1 MYNEKKKCYMTNID
15 FSNRNRLLSVIAMFI
30 SLLSSSAVLAQVQ
43 KGVVY
48 DESNNPLPG
57 VIVQVKGTD
66 KIVTTDE
73 NGAFPLDYRE
83 NDVLAFSLVGYL
95 YKEQKV
101 GKAGKMYTVHLTESF
116 VNNEREIT
124 GPYGD
129 RISQGENLGAVATVY
144 GKDLEKY
151 ISTDIL
157 TSLQGRIAGFNVQQ
171 YRGSHLPRTGSNT
184 STDLIGSTPSG
195 FGQGV
200 YSDNTRF
207 NLLSRSMSPVII
219 VDGVERDLV
228 SIDPETIESVSLQ
241 RDALS
246 SMFLGMKSSRGAL
259 VITTKQP
266 TKGKIRLSLTGKFGV
281 HSSVNHLEPLSVA
294 QYSYLLNE
302 ALQNDGKSGIY
313 TSSDYKAYLDG
324 SNPYTNPDV
333 NWEDAVMNDNAT
345 TQSYNLNVSGGGKVA
360 QFFVS
365 LGYMN
370 EEGLFKTDSKN
381 SYNTNLNYNRY
392 MISSKVNIN
401 ITRGLTASLT
411 AIGRVIEGNQP
422 GGTGTGYSDLLL
434 TVFNTPNNAYPIYN
448 ENGTFGGNYSFQ
460 NNLLSQT
467 MESGYISDNTRD
479 IMAAGTLKYD
489 FSDLVKGLS
498 ARFIGSVAAQSRTA
512 ITRTKRNA
520 VYALSKDDAG
530 RSVYTM
536 YSSPSSQTNGFT
548 SVSNYQNLYGQLS
561 VDYERKFG
569 DHSVKAGVLG
579 DTRQEIDDYDLPMIP
594 SNIIEGVAYNYA
606 QKYFAEAKLAESYYN
621 RYAPGKRWG
630 TFGAI
635 GIGWDMSKE
644 KFMEQVPWVNKL
656 KLRGVFGRTGNGISN
671 SGYYTWRQTYS
682 RVLTGYYPLGSSL
695 GRGYWVYENEPIAN
709 PYISYEK
716 ANKLNVG
723 VDASFLD
730 SRLLLTLDYYN
741 DKYIDLLQQRGKSIA
756 LLGATYPTEN
766 IGKSRRYG
774 LETSLTWQD
783 RIEKFNY
790 YVTGN
795 WSIAQTKL
803 LFMDEQETQY
813 NYLRQTG
820 RPEGVVFGLQTNGFL
835 TAEDIAANYPVMV
848 GYSVQPGDVKY
859 VDQNNDGII
868 DEWDRVVIGGE
879 KPIQC
884 FGLDLGFEYMGVEF
898 SMLWQGI
905 YNRDLYVDNR
915 TLVEGFQA
923 IGNSYGQAY
932 KNLLQRWT
940 PETASTAKY
949 PRLTAGG
956 NTYNY
961 GSSYGSSLWMQNGD
975 FIRLKN
981 LSLAYNLPKT
991 FCNRRLG
998 GLRVKVFVEGQNLLT
1013 FSGCDLVDPEVMFTS
1028 SPLQRTMCMGVNLK
1042 F

>member
-1 MYNEKKKCYMTNID
+1 MYNEKKKCCMINID
-15 FSNRNRLLSVIAMFI
+15 FSNRNRLLSVAAMFI
-30 SLLSSSAVLAQVQ
+30 SLSVSSTMYAQTQ
-43 KGVVY
+43 RGIVY
-48 DESNNPLPG
+48 DDSNCPLPG
-57 VIVQVKGTD
+57 VIVQIKGTD

-73 NGAFPLDYRE
+73 EGTFALDCGQ
-83 NDVLAFSLVGYL
+83 NDVLTFSLVGYL

-101 GKAGKMYTVHLTESF
+101 GRNGKDHVVHLAESF
-116 VNNEREIT
+116 VNNDKDMT
-124 GPYGD
+124 TPYGEK
-129 RISQGENLGAVATVY
+129 ISQDENLGAVSTVY
-144 GKDLEKY
+144 GKDLGKY
-151 ISTDIL
+151 LSTDIL
-157 TSLQGRIAGFNVQQ
+157 TSLQGRMPGFNVQQ
-171 YRGSHLPRTGSNT
+171 YRGFHLPYTSSNT
-184 STDLIGSTPSG
+184 STDLIGSLPAN

-207 NLLSRSMSPVII
+207 NLVSRSMSPVII

-228 SIDPETIESVSLQ
+228 SIDPESVESVSLQ

-281 HSSVNHLEPLSVA
+281 HSSVNHLKPLSAA

-302 ALQNDGKSGIY
+302 ALQNDGKAGIY
-313 TSSDYKAYLDG
+313 TSSDYKAYLEG
-324 SNPYTNPDV
+324 TNPYTHPNV
-333 NWEDAVMNDNAT
+333 NWEDAVMNDCAT

-370 EEGLFKTDSKN
+370 EEGLFKTDSRN

-401 ITRGLTASLT
+401 VARGLTASLT

-448 ENGTFGGNYSFQ
+448 ENGTYGGNYSFQ

-479 IMAAGTLKYD
+479 IMATGTLKYD
-489 FSDLVKGLS
+489 FSSIVKGLS
-498 ARFIGSVAAQSRTA
+498 AKFIGSVATQSRTA

-530 RSVYTM
+530 NPVYTM

-561 VDYERKFG
+561 VDYERKLG
-569 DHSVKAGVLG
+569 SHSMKASVLG

-594 SNIIEGVAYNYA
+594 SNIMENVAYNYA
-606 QKYFAEAKLAESYYN
+606 QKYFVEAKLSESYYN

-630 TFGAI
+630 TFGAV
-635 GIGWDMSKE
+635 GLGWDISRE
-644 KFMEQVPWVNKL
+644 KFMESALWLDKL

-682 RVLTGYYPLGSSL
+682 RVLTGFYPLGSSL
-695 GRGYWVYENEPIAN
+695 GRGYFVYENEPIAN

-716 ANKLNVG
+716 ANKLDIG
-723 VDASFLD
+723 LDASLFGK
-730 SRLLLTLDYYN
+730 RLSLTLDYYN
-741 DKYIDLLQQRGKSIA
+741 DKYLDLLQQRGKSIE
-756 LLGATYPTEN
+756 LLGATYPVEN

-774 LETSLTWQD
+774 LEASVTWQD
-783 RIEKFNY
+783 RIGKFNY

-803 LFMDEQETQY
+803 LFMDEQETPQ

-820 RPEGVVFGLQTNGFL
+820 RPEGVVFGLQTDGFL

-848 GYSVQPGDVKY
+848 GYEVQPGDVKY
-859 VDQNNDGII
+859 VDQNKDGII

-884 FGLDLGFEYMGVEF
+884 FGLDLGFEYQGFEF
-898 SMLWQGI
+898 SMLWQGLC
-905 YNRDLYVDNR
+905 NRDLYVDNR

-940 PETASTAKY
+940 PETATTAKY

-961 GSSYGSSLWMQNGD
+961 GGSYGSSLWMHNGD

-981 LSLAYNLPKT
+981 LSLAYNLPEP
-991 FCNRRLG
+991 FCNRTLG
-998 GLRVKVFVEGQNLLT
+998 GVRAKIFLEGQNILT
-1013 FSGCDLVDPEVMFTS
+1013 FSGCDLVDPEVTFTS
-1028 SPLQRTMCMGVNLK
+1028 SPLQRTIYMGVNLK

>member
-1 MYNEKKKCYMTNID
+1 MYNEKKKCCMINID
-15 FSNRNRLLSVIAMFI
+15 FSNRNRLLSVAAMFI
-30 SLLSSSAVLAQVQ
+30 SLSVYSTLSAQTQ
-43 KGVVY
+43 RGIVY
-48 DESNNPLPG
+48 DDSNCPLPG
-57 VIVQVKGTD
+57 VIVQIKGTD

-73 NGAFPLDYRE
+73 EGTFALDCGQ
-83 NDVLAFSLVGYL
+83 NDVLTFSLVGYL

-101 GKAGKMYTVHLTESF
+101 GRNGKDHVVHLTESF
-116 VNNEREIT
+116 VNNDKDMT
-124 GPYGD
+124 PPYGEK
-129 RISQGENLGAVATVY
+129 ISLDENLGAVSTVY
-144 GKDLEKY
+144 GKDLGKY
-151 ISTDIL
+151 LSTDIL
-157 TSLQGRIAGFNVQQ
+157 TSLQGRMPGFNVQQ
-171 YRGSHLPRTGSNT
+171 YRGFHLPYTSSNT
-184 STDLIGSTPSG
+184 STDLIGSLPAN

-207 NLLSRSMSPVII
+207 NLVSRSMSPVII

-228 SIDPETIESVSLQ
+228 SIDPESIESVSLQ

-281 HSSVNHLEPLSVA
+281 HSSVNHLKPLSAA

-302 ALQNDGKSGIY
+302 ALQNDGKAGIY
-313 TSSDYKAYLDG
+313 TSSDYKAYLEG
-324 SNPYTNPDV
+324 TNPYTHPNV
-333 NWEDAVMNDNAT
+333 NWEDAVMNDCAT

-370 EEGLFKTDSKN
+370 EEGLFKTDSRN

-401 ITRGLTASLT
+401 VARGLTASLT

-448 ENGTFGGNYSFQ
+448 ENGTYGGNYSFQ

-479 IMAAGTLKYD
+479 IMATGTLKYD
-489 FSDLVKGLS
+489 FSSIVKGLS
-498 ARFIGSVAAQSRTA
+498 AKFIGSVATQSRTA

-530 RSVYTM
+530 NPVYTM

-561 VDYERKFG
+561 VDYERRFG
-569 DHSVKAGVLG
+569 SHSMKASVLG

-594 SNIIEGVAYNYA
+594 SNIMENVAYNYA
-606 QKYFAEAKLAESYYN
+606 QKYFVEAKLSESYYN

-630 TFGAI
+630 TFGAV
-635 GIGWDMSKE
+635 GLGWDISKE
-644 KFMEQVPWVNKL
+644 KFMESALWLDKL

-682 RVLTGYYPLGSSL
+682 RVLTGFYPLGSSL
-695 GRGYWVYENEPIAN
+695 GRGYFVYENEPIAN

-716 ANKLNVG
+716 ANKLDIG
-723 VDASFLD
+723 LDASLFGK
-730 SRLLLTLDYYN
+730 RLSLTLDYYN
-741 DKYIDLLQQRGKSIA
+741 DKYLDLLQQRGKSIE
-756 LLGATYPTEN
+756 LLGATYPVEN

-774 LETSLTWQD
+774 LEASVTWQD
-783 RIEKFNY
+783 RIGKFNY

-803 LFMDEQETQY
+803 LFMDEQETPQ

-820 RPEGVVFGLQTNGFL
+820 RPEGVVFGLQTDGFL

-848 GYSVQPGDVKY
+848 GYEVQPGDVKY
-859 VDQNNDGII
+859 VDQNKDGII

-884 FGLDLGFEYMGVEF
+884 FGLDLGFEYQGFEF
-898 SMLWQGI
+898 SMLWQGLC
-905 YNRDLYVDNR
+905 NRDLYVDNR

-940 PETASTAKY
+940 PETATTAKY

-961 GSSYGSSLWMQNGD
+961 GGSYGSSLWMHNGD

-981 LSLAYNLPKT
+981 LSLAYNLPEP
-991 FCNRRLG
+991 FCNRTLG
-998 GLRVKVFVEGQNLLT
+998 GVRAKIFFEGQNILT
-1013 FSGCDLVDPEVMFTS
+1013 FSGCDLVDPEVTFTS
-1028 SPLQRTMCMGVNLK
+1028 SPLQRTIYMGVNLK